1 MQPMKHKLIK
11 AIRQMAIASI
21 YAGGLIAAHSVIPAQ
36 AQDTFD
42 DAGIQFDVDTV
53 VEFEFAESHGAD
65 LSTFGVINLDTQ
77 EKIPL
82 IAEVRPSDSDD
93 LVVNKQTDFL
103 GTPGNAVPQPLAEFN
118 FKAKTRYAFYLES
131 SYKGKSVGIV
141 YSANLPNLG
150 NNSLQA
156 RFDGNLSA
164 LASGGSVIRWNDNG
178 TLKVGK
184 DRDFNDF
191 VVRAGGHKACPFN
204 NVTSKPQDAKVS
216 YQAKSLSCQN

>member
-1 MQPMKHKLIK
+1 MQPKKHKLIG
-11 AIRQMAIASI
+11 AIRQMTLASI

-36 AQDTFD
+36 AQDNFD

-77 EKIPL
+77 EKTPL
-82 IAEVRPSDSDD
+82 IAE
-93 LVVNKQTDFL
+93 
-103 GTPGNAVPQPLAEFN
+103 
-118 FKAKTRYAFYLES
+118 TRYAFYLES
-131 SYKGKSVGIV
+131 SYKGKPVGIV

-164 LASGGSVIRWNDNG
+164 LTSGGSVIRWNDNG
-178 TLKVGK
+178 TLKVGE

-191 VVRAGGHKACPFN
+191 VVRAGGHKACPFS
-204 NVTSKPQDAKVS
+204 NVSSKPQDEKVS